1 LLLNHLPVVGI
12 VLAALLILVA
22 WMRRSDE
29 LVKVSLGLIVL
40 LAVVAVIVFFTGE
53 PAEEAVEYLAGVS
66 HDVVERHEEAAL
78 VATVGMGVLGAAALL
93 VLFWFRRHI
102 VPRALVMTS
111 LLATLGLSGVMGY
124 VANLGGQIRH
134 TEIAGGGAPDNDRVD
149 DHDRR

>member
-1 LLLNHLPVVGI
+1 
-12 VLAALLILVA
+12 
-22 WMRRSDE
+22 
-29 LVKVSLGLIVL
+29 VL